1 MLYNPVFKQQ
11 YSEELMKQYQTM
23 IESAVDK
30 IVKRE
35 DHLIKHFKD
44 LDSCLDR
51 GTVTSNTIDGGLQQV
66 KSLWIFNNCPECS
79 LC

>member
-1 MLYNPVFKQQ
+1 MFLQMLYNPIFKQQ

-23 IESAVDK
+23 IDSVIDK
-30 IVKRE
+30 IVKDG

-51 GTVTSNTIDGGLQQV
+51 GMLTSNLTGEGIVTSAIL
-66 KSLWIFNNCPECS
+66 
-79 LC
+79 